1 MQIAVG
7 AFFFVVLE
15 LLGYWLLN
23 KSLSVYRLIKAAQS
37 WPSVKGTVL
46 ETTIEEQPGRN
57 AIGNINVAYR
67 VCVKYEYI
75 VNEQTYQGNR
85 VSFGAPVFDYI
96 KASSAIEQFKEGKKT
111 TVWYDPEKPQESVL
125 APKTTVGIFSRIP
138 GGFLMASGV
147 LVLAS
152 TIYLT
157 LVAR

>member
-23 KSLSVYRLIKAAQS
+23 KSLREHRQVKAAQS
-37 WPSVKGTVL
+37 WSSTKGTVL
-46 ETTIEEQPGRN
+46 ESTIEEQPGRN

-67 VCVKYEYI
+67 VCVRYEYT
-75 VNEQTYQGNR
+75 VKDQVYQGTR

-96 KASSAIEQFKEGKKT
+96 KASAAIEQFEEGKQA
-111 TVWYDPEKPQESVL
+111 TVWYDPEKPAECVL

-138 GGFLMASGV
+138 GGFLMIAGV
-147 LVLAS
+147 LILGA

>member
-23 KSLSVYRLIKAAQS
+23 KSLSVHRLIKAAQS

-46 ETTIEEQPGRN
+46 ESTIEEQPGRN

-67 VCVKYEYI
+67 VCVKYEYT
-75 VNEQTYQGNR
+75 VNDKVYQGNR

-96 KASSAIEQFKEGKKT
+96 KASAAIEQFKEGKKA
-111 TVWYDPEKPQESVL
+111 TVWYDPAKPEESVL

-138 GGFLMASGV
+138 GGFLMIAGV
-147 LVLAS
+147 LILGA
-152 TIYLT
+152 TIYLSI
-157 LVAR
+157 VAR